1 MVTKNNDELIL
12 EESLVES
19 DEFVTKT
26 MMKPDS
32 FYESLESFSS
42 DLQIF
47 NVAGQKEE
55 QNKSDAE
62 ENMSFSVGNKI
73 EHMVGEHTLK
83 ADRIW
88 EPGGCLV
95 KTDRQMLQTE
105 AVLHGQ
111 VQFSGPE
118 KLKNDKLQSCIGLN
132 LCEFRV
138 DHGVDILFS
147 HQMHRVKEIY
157 VLPKKILSQACPYQ
171 KAHLVWEQGGS
182 VGKQAPW
189 NCLDKRNPDLDGELK
204 DELQESRRVW
214 ERGRLTAMCALAI
227 VTPPFDISFDNT
239 VIQEMRKSCVLI
251 VVGSA
256 TMRMMRWLH
265 MIELVGSMM
274 IKLDVKILSRPFGDM
289 DARFQEEIVTT
300 ALGIGVSLECLEPYL
315 SHDEVLGLTTK
326 THLAK
331 ETREWSNQSTL
342 KIQVCTDFNLA
353 ALIEFESYDW
363 KCKEQMII
371 LVDHSPRRYEL
382 GGDDRHEII
391 SAIAMRSS
399 EGFVKSIIVTEHDQW
414 KEVEKGYA
422 CSRLTSL
429 VQEMVFEVKVMY
441 MIEKNK
447 TVIVTDSH
455 ALVLAQKWLL
465 HLLHIQECR
474 GFSLLTVMHLSQE
487 EEEFH
492 YSRGMEHDSSSCVT
506 RQDRSCVILLMNS
519 SVSVLSKRDSLV
531 SEKKMTE
538 ISTEVCY
545 DSRYGS
551 YSNIGVSAA
560 TFQGELNSVCRL
572 LLGVFLTQQR
582 RDCGFFGVLRQWK
595 WYPPEQFYKALSNRS
610 VLLWTWL
617 KTAKFF
623 PWLVVDIAKK
633 KLKDTCNVFC
643 KALRAS
649 SRPSYM
655 GVSYIFCPMDEA

>member
-1 MVTKNNDELIL
+1 MAAQRKMPLKYSCEEVYDRVSNGLCIFCDDRDTPGHHNLKHKGVKILVTETTTSS
-12 EESLVES
+12 SLKKAWS
-19 DEFVTKT
+19 NL
-26 MMKPDS
+26 M
-32 FYESLESFSS
+32 
-42 DLQIF
+42 
-47 NVAGQKEE
+47 NR
-55 QNKSDAE
+55 
-62 ENMSFSVGNKI
+62 
-73 EHMVGEHTLK
+73 HMVGEHTLK

-111 VQFSGPE
+111 VQFSGPD

-147 HQMHRVKEIY
+147 HQMHRVKDIY

-171 KAHLVWEQGGS
+171 KAHLVWEPGGS

-189 NCLDKRNPDLDGELK
+189 NCSDKYLKHGVVLKLNAKTHETCLHNTLEVFSAEETQTWMVNEKMSFKVLPDLNLE
-204 DELQESRRVW
+204 VW
-214 ERGRLTAMCALAI
+214 VKLAVYGFKYQKLMSLLVRGGLTAMCALAI
-227 VTPPFDISFDNT
+227 VTPPFDISFDDT

-265 MIELVGSMM
+265 MIELVCSMM
-274 IKLDVKILSRPFGDM
+274 IKLDVKIFSRPFGDM

-371 LVDHSPRRYEL
+371 LVDHSPRVWEP
-382 GGDDRHEII
+382 GG
-391 SAIAMRSS
+391 
-399 EGFVKSIIVTEHDQW
+399 VVTEHDQW

-422 CSRLTSL
+422 YGRLTSL

-441 MIEKNK
+441 MIVKNK

-474 GFSLLTVMHLSQE
+474 GFSLLTAMHLSQE

-519 SVSVLSKRDSLV
+519 SVSVFEQTRQS
-531 SEKKMTE
+531 
-538 ISTEVCY
+538 
-545 DSRYGS
+545 
-551 YSNIGVSAA
+551 
-560 TFQGELNSVCRL
+560 
-572 LLGVFLTQQR
+572 
-582 RDCGFFGVLRQWK
+582 GF
-595 WYPPEQFYKALSNRS
+595 
-610 VLLWTWL
+610 
-617 KTAKFF
+617 
-623 PWLVVDIAKK
+623 
-633 KLKDTCNVFC
+633 
-643 KALRAS
+643 
-649 SRPSYM
+649 
-655 GVSYIFCPMDEA
+655 